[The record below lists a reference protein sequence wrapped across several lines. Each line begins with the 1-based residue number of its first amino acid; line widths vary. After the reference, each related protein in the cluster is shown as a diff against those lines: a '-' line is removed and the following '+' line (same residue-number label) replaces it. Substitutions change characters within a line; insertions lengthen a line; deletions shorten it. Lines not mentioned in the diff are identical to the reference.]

1 METKTYIKMCDCKEI
16 QEQWKLKKGDCFS
29 FVGDIH
35 ILADYEI
42 DALNERG
49 TDIDCYNEVVKLMGG
64 HFVDHWNE
72 CRDGF
77 TWLPQQDDI
86 QKMMEG
92 LQKPDHLIISLVNF
106 MQDRQRFYKSGKV
119 KKLYPVG
126 SMEQLWLAFY
136 MYEKHKKTWNGK
148 EWGRRRIMTTNRRRK

>member
-1 METKTYIKMCDCKEI
+1 MDETKTYIKMCDCKEI

-49 TDIDCYNEVVKLMGG
+49 TDIDCYNDVVKLMGG

-77 TWLPQQDDI
+77 TWLPRQDDI
-86 QKMMEG
+86 QKMWSPTVEPWFG
-92 LQKPDHLIISLVNF
+92 VILAFISWFETINPDKY
-106 MQDRQRFYKSGKV
+106 Q
-119 KKLYPVG
+119 

-136 MYEKHKKTWNGK
+136 MYEKHKKTWNGEK
-148 EWGRRRIMTTNRRRK
+148 WGRRRIITTNRR